1 MIFKQIDTSIAFF
14 VFTGAMSA
22 VVAVFQIEVYLALFR
37 LYPVCQRRPI
47 SAAGSTVDRVITLDS
62 LHRPHYLP
70 GTSLNQDTTDRNRNS
85 ILQSNI
91 GANNKLPPKSTEYK
105 VICGENP

>member
-22 VVAVFQIEVYLALFR
+22 VVAVFQTEVYLALFR